1 MKYIVLRVSERTKNL
16 RENII
21 IIEEAES
28 TITKDSTSDKSIDN
42 ESAEESFEDVKQL
55 EVGGID
61 FYDYQIC
68 RREKFYRIATVL

>member
-1 MKYIVLRVSERTKNL
+1 MKYIVLRVPERTKNL

-61 FYDYQIC
+61 LYDYQIC

>member
-1 MKYIVLRVSERTKNL
+1 MRKNK
-16 RENII
+16 NII
-21 IIEEAES
+21 TSEEAES

>member
-1 MKYIVLRVSERTKNL
+1 MKYIVLRIPERTKNL

>member
-1 MKYIVLRVSERTKNL
+1 M

>member
-1 MKYIVLRVSERTKNL
+1 MKYIVLRVPERTKNL

-42 ESAEESFEDVKQL
+42 ESTEESFEDVKQL

>member
-1 MKYIVLRVSERTKNL
+1 MKYIVLRVQKRTKNF

>member
-1 MKYIVLRVSERTKNL
+1 M

-28 TITKDSTSDKSIDN
+28 TITEDSTSDKSIDN

>member
-1 MKYIVLRVSERTKNL
+1 MRKD
-16 RENII
+16 ENII

>member
-1 MKYIVLRVSERTKNL
+1 L

-28 TITKDSTSDKSIDN
+28 TITRDSTSDKSIDN
-42 ESAEESFEDVKQL
+42 ESTEESFEDVKQL

>member
-1 MKYIVLRVSERTKNL
+1 MKYIVLRVPERTKNL

-28 TITKDSTSDKSIDN
+28 TITRDSTSDKSIDN
-42 ESAEESFEDVKQL
+42 ESTEESFEDVKQL